1 MKSLLFRLFLL
12 SSFIFNLRTNMNPGL
27 PTPGRRPWYRPSLT
41 TQIMIGLVVGA
52 LIGWLRPD
60 WGNKVYFLRDIFINL
75 IKSIIAPLVFSTIVV
90 GIAGA
95 GALKKVGRI
104 GIKALIFFETVT
116 TAALF
121 IGLAIVN
128 LTKPG
133 TGVTLEAGN
142 IDIAKTIGQTHAQSL
157 TETIVH
163 IFPSN
168 IIDAMVRGDVLQI
181 VAFSVLFA
189 LAVAAV
195 GEKGQPIV
203 RAMQSLAQ
211 IMFKFTNYVMMFAPI
226 GVGAAMAHTIGTQG
240 PGVLVN
246 LGKLIGSLYLALI
259 IFVVVVFGIVIWIVR
274 IPLRQF
280 FRAVREPAAL
290 AFATTS
296 SESALPK
303 AMQAMER
310 FGVPPSIVGFVM
322 PTGYSFNLTGSI
334 LYLGMASVFVAQA
347 AETTATGWHMSF
359 SQQITMMLTLMLTSK
374 GVAGVPRAA
383 LVILLGTLNSFVPE
397 GLGPIGVAV
406 IFGVDELMDMGRT
419 AVNVIGNCLATV
431 VVARWEKEFDENRA
445 RVFGTPQEAELDL
458 KLGEV
463 AFADAVRQGD

>member
-1 MKSLLFRLFLL
+1 MDSVSRQEV
-12 SSFIFNLRTNMNPGL
+12 
-27 PTPGRRPWYRPSLT
+27 RPWYRPSLT
-41 TQIMIGLVVGA
+41 TQIMVGLVVGA

-104 GIKALIFFETVT
+104 GIKALIFFEIAT

-133 TGVTLEAGN
+133 AGVTLAASN
-142 IDIAKTIGQTHAQSL
+142 IDVARTIGQTHAQSFV
-157 TETIVH
+157 ETVVH
-163 IFPSN
+163 IFPSSV
-168 IIDAMVRGDVLQI
+168 IDAMVRGDVLQI
-181 VAFSVLFA
+181 VAFSLLFA
-189 LAVAAV
+189 LAVSAV
-195 GEKGQPIV
+195 GQRGQPIV
-203 RAMQSLAQ
+203 RAMDSLAQ
-211 IMFKFTNYVMMFAPI
+211 IMFKFTNYVMMFAPV

-240 PGVLVN
+240 PAVLLN
-246 LGKLIGSLYLALI
+246 LGKLILSLYLALI
-259 IFVVVVFGIVIWIVR
+259 IFIALVFGIALWIAR

-310 FGVPPSIVGFVM
+310 FGIPPSIVGFVM
-322 PTGYSFNLTGSI
+322 PTGYSFNLTGST
-334 LYLGMASVFVAQA
+334 LYLAMASVFVAQA
-347 AETTATGWHMSF
+347 AETTMGWHMSF
-359 SQQITMMLTLMLTSK
+359 GQQITMMLTLMLASK
-374 GVAGVPRAA
+374 GVAGVPRSS
-383 LVILLGTLNSFVPE
+383 LVILLATLNNFVPA
-397 GLGPIGVAV
+397 GLGAIGVAV

-419 AVNVIGNCLATV
+419 AVNVIGNCLAAV
-431 VVARWEKEFDENRA
+431 VVGRWENEFDENRA
-445 RVFGTPQEAELDL
+445 RVFGTAKEEELDL
-458 KLGEV
+458 KSDDV
-463 AFADAVRQGD
+463 AFAEAARQD

>member
-1 MKSLLFRLFLL
+1 MSAA
-12 SSFIFNLRTNMNPGL
+12 STTG
-27 PTPGRRPWYRPSLT
+27 RPWYRPSLT
-41 TQIMIGLVVGA
+41 TQIMIGLIVGA

-75 IKSIIAPLVFSTIVV
+75 IKSIIAPLVLSTIVV

-95 GALKKVGRI
+95 GALKKIGRI
-104 GIKALIFFETVT
+104 GIKALIFFEIAT

-133 TGVTLEAGN
+133 AGVTLAAGN

-157 TETIVH
+157 VETIVH
-163 IFPSN
+163 IFPSSV
-168 IIDAMVRGDVLQI
+168 IDAMMRGDVLQI

-189 LAVAAV
+189 LAVSAV

-203 RAMQSLAQ
+203 RAMDSLAQ
-211 IMFKFTNYVMMFAPI
+211 IMFKFTNYVMMFAPV

-240 PGVLVN
+240 PGVLLN
-246 LGKLIGSLYLALI
+246 LGKLILSLYLALF
-259 IFVVVVFGIVIWIVR
+259 IFIGLVFGIAIWLARV
-274 IPLRQF
+274 PLRQF

-310 FGVPPSIVGFVM
+310 FGIPPSIVGFVM
-322 PTGYSFNLTGSI
+322 PTGYSFNLTGST
-334 LYLGMASVFVAQA
+334 LYLAMASVFVAQA
-347 AETTATGWHMSF
+347 AETTMGWHMSF
-359 SQQITMMLTLMLTSK
+359 GQQITMMLTLMLASK
-374 GVAGVPRAA
+374 GVAGVPRSS
-383 LVILLGTLNSFVPE
+383 LVILLATLNNFVPA

-431 VVARWEKEFDENRA
+431 VVGRWEKEFDENRA
-445 RVFGTPQEAELDL
+445 RVFGTVEEAELDL
-458 KLGEV
+458 KSGNV
-463 AFADAVRQGD
+463 AFADAVKQDD